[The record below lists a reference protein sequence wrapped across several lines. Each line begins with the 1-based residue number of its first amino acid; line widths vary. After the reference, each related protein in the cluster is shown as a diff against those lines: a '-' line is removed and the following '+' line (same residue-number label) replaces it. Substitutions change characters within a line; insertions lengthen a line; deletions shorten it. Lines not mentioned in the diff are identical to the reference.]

1 MLWRDLF
8 YQWSIYLGRDM
19 YGLMPKREYQGRGER
34 AARQKGT
41 VQEVLGNFH
50 SCFWRVGMGAKK
62 AATCLLP

>member
-1 MLWRDLF
+1 MNLF
-8 YQWSIYLGRDM
+8 RLVTESEEQ
-19 YGLMPKREYQGRGER
+19 
-34 AARQKGT
+34 GT